1 MPIELTERQR
11 RLLDA
16 LLALAVVA
24 LGFVVMGFLGDL
36 FFSFGDIVLLFF
48 LAWLLSFALLPLINL
63 VALLLPRLP
72 HGMAVLLVYGGFVIL
87 VLPPLLPISA
97 APPGAVGPGVPDAPP
112 PPGSPPSLLRAG
124 QTRLPGVGF

>member
-72 HGMAVLLVYGGFVIL
+72 HGMAVLLVYGG
-87 VLPPLLPISA
+87 LLI
-97 APPGAVGPGVPDAPP
+97 
-112 PPGSPPSLLRAG
+112 LLRALLG
-124 QTRLPGVGF
+124 PLSARLPAAVRPGEPVDAPLQQTP